1 MIIIFPMLSPSTRGM
16 LLQSKSAGS
25 ESFVVSLQ
33 ARNQFS
39 KPSTDME
46 LIQ

>member
-1 MIIIFPMLSPSTRGM
+1 MIMIFPMPSPSTRGM
-16 LLQSKSAGS
+16 LLQTKSVGS

-33 ARNQFS
+33 VMNQFS
-39 KPSTDME
+39 KPSTKME